1 MSTLREIMTV
11 HRITDFTVWDLRQE
25 FKDHEAAYLWLG
37 LEPNYDID
45 HPGSVVSMRAA
56 LGEAVQRGELA
67 ARNDSGNYVYYNKWG
82 RERSMYVQY
91 PTYYSRNALRQW
103 AERKGQRP
111 LFLFPE
117 DRIGISNLKTADE
130 QRIPDL
136 LAAIKELG
144 HNPVDIPRGGK
155 QEVKDHLQKSHPG
168 KFTSDKFETTWE
180 SAKRQGLVKM
190 RC

>member
-144 HNPVDIPRGGK
+144 HNPVDLSLI
-155 QEVKDHLQKSHPG
+155 HI
-168 KFTSDKFETTWE
+168 
-180 SAKRQGLVKM
+180 
-190 RC
+190 

>member
-1 MSTLREIMTV
+1 MTV

-25 FKDHEAAYLWLG
+25 FKSHEAAYLWLG

-45 HPGSVVSMRAA
+45 HPGCVVSMCAA
-56 LGEAVQRGELA
+56 LSEAAQRGELA

-117 DRIGISNLKTADE
+117 DRESNFTLRKADD
-130 QRIPDL
+130 QRIPAL
-136 LAAIKELG
+136 LEAIKKLG

-155 QEVKDHLQKSHPG
+155 AQIEKYLLECHPG
-168 KFTSDKFETTWE
+168 KFTEDKFQTTWE
-180 SAKRQGLVKM
+180 AAKQKGLVKM
-190 RC
+190 RN